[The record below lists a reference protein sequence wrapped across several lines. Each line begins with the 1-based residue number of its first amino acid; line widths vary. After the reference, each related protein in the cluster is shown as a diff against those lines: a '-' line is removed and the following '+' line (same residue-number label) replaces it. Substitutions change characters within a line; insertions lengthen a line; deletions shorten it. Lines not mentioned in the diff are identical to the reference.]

1 MGHVSSIG
9 KLRTIMSEMVLLTST
24 LSRAKRLIKIVIGMT
39 ILIIGV
45 CMIVLPGPAVVV
57 IPVGLMIL
65 ATEFVW
71 ARKLM
76 ERFEKKVRSMKNKGG
91 KG

>member
-1 MGHVSSIG
+1 MNVT
-9 KLRTIMSEMVLLTST
+9 LFLTST
-24 LSRAKRLIKIVIGMT
+24 ISRARRLIRIIIGMT
-39 ILIIGV
+39 VLIAGV
-45 CMIVLPGPAVVV
+45 FMVVLPGPAVVV

-76 ERFEKKVRSMKNKGG
+76 QRFQERIQAIKNGAVKGR
-91 KG
+91 K

>member
-1 MGHVSSIG
+1 MI
-9 KLRTIMSEMVLLTST
+9 R
-24 LSRAKRLIKIVIGMT
+24 IVIGTT
-39 ILIIGV
+39 ILIVGV
-45 CMIVLPGPAVVV
+45 FMIVLPGPAVVV

-76 ERFEKKVRSMKNKGG
+76 ERFEKRVKSIKNKGV
-91 KG
+91 KTDET

>member
-1 MGHVSSIG
+1 MSVNLFFAS
-9 KLRTIMSEMVLLTST
+9 TI
-24 LSRAKRLIKIVIGMT
+24 SRARRLIKIVIGMT
-39 ILIIGV
+39 VLIVGV
-45 CMIVLPGPAVVV
+45 FMIVLPGPAVVV

-76 ERFEKKVRSMKNKGG
+76 QRFQKGVNAIKNGAGNSHK
-91 KG
+91 